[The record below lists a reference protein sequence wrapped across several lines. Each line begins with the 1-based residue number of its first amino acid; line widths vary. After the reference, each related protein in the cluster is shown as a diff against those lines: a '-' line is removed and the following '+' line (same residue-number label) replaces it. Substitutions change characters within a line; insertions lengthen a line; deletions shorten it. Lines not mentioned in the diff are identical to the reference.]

1 MENINS
7 SISISLRDGNITISG
22 SDTFVEKNMQAAFD
36 FVESNLALFPTTPPA
51 TPVTH
56 LSTDLPINGTTTD
69 YSAAGQK
76 SVSDAESDKYIE
88 AGIYHIDPDDGTISI
103 LKKIPGNNKSEKTK
117 NIALIVLYIKK
128 GKVPGK
134 DIIPIC
140 VKHACYDCS
149 NFSSIFKNEKTNIIR
164 KGTGQNWTIE
174 LTQPGE
180 TAAINLLE
188 EMVKDTK

>member
-22 SDTFVEKNMQAAFD
+22 SDTFVEKNKQAAFD
-36 FVESNLALFPTTPPA
+36 FVERNLALFPTTPPA
-51 TPVTH
+51 TP
-56 LSTDLPINGTTTD
+56 
-69 YSAAGQK
+69 
-76 SVSDAESDKYIE
+76 AESDKYIE

-140 VKHACYDCS
+140 VKHACYDSS

-164 KGTGQNWTIE
+164 KGSGQNWTIE

-180 TAAINLLE
+180 AAAINLLE
-188 EMVKDTK
+188 EMVNDTK

>member
-36 FVESNLALFPTTPPA
+36 FVERNLALFPTTPLLRPS
-51 TPVTH
+51 
-56 LSTDLPINGTTTD
+56 LIFLDLPINGTTTD

-103 LKKIPGNNKSEKTK
+103 LKKSQEIISLKNKKYSF
-117 NIALIVLYIKK
+117 
-128 GKVPGK
+128 
-134 DIIPIC
+134 
-140 VKHACYDCS
+140 DCS
-149 NFSSIFKNEKTNIIR
+149 
-164 KGTGQNWTIE
+164 
-174 LTQPGE
+174 LH
-180 TAAINLLE
+180 
-188 EMVKDTK
+188 